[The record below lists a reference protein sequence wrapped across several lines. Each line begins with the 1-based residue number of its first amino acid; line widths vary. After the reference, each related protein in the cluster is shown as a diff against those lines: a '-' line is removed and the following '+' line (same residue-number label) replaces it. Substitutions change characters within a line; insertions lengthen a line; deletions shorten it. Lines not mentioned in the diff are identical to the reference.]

1 MNELERKTPLL
12 LQVEMS
18 KENNIIQT
26 FSAIQNVC
34 EFNMFTLIKVKYYEL
49 GQVGHDP
56 G

>member
-18 KENNIIQT
+18 KGNNIQT
-26 FSAIQNVC
+26 YSAIQNVC

-56 G
+56 D